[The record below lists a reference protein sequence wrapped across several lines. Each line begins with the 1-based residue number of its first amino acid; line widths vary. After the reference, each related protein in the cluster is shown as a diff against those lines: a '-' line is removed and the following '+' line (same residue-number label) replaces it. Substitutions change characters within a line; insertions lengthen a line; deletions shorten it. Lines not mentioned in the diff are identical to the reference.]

1 MNGNNTNLFSLN
13 VEDAIIVNSKDLKRI
28 MEENS
33 MLTKELQFYKKIYD
47 VLMMKNTSTF
57 KE

>member
-33 MLTKELQFYKKIYD
+33 MLTKELQFYKNI
-47 VLMMKNTSTF
+47 
-57 KE
+57 